1 MDKSGISSLDLKFLK
16 KELLKHL
23 AGGIFKKVYQYHGID
38 GYQFIFEIYSPESKE
53 EKNLLL
59 YVDKSKAYLTKA
71 KPDAP
76 TEPPSFCM
84 FLRKNLS
91 QQKIRD
97 IRQYKFDRI
106 LEIHTD
112 NNILILEFF
121 SKGNVIL
128 CDSFQKIIMP
138 FDLQSWKDRQIK
150 PKLPY
155 KYPPTTADPFEID
168 LDELR
173 NLASKTEKNLVSF
186 LAVSLGFGGDYA
198 NEVCKLANLDP
209 QKPANKASLED
220 LAILHKTIENFGK
233 KELSSTI
240 YENFISPFPLE
251 IFKDKRRKETLS
263 FSEALEE
270 FFSGR
275 EEEKIKSKQEQ
286 EEKKSEDKVQRILES
301 RKEAVEKH
309 GLAEKELK
317 QIADDIYN
325 NYQLVDTILLQ
336 IKRAIFSGKSW
347 PEIKQYIQTLPESK
361 AVKEIRERE
370 GIVVVSLSGK
380 EVSLDFRKS
389 VEENAG
395 RFYENVK
402 HERSKKEG
410 AILSLGKIVKE
421 EKKPEIKVAVK
432 RLRKKWYE
440 KFRWFFSSSGFL
452 VVAGRDAND
461 NEKIVKKHAET
472 GDVLFHADIHG
483 AAFVLIKNQGKPID
497 QITIKEA
504 SEFSAAN
511 SKAWTKNIGS
521 VDVFS
526 FKPEQATKPVHLPK
540 GSFVIEGPRE
550 WFKDL
555 ELKLSI
561 GVKID
566 KEKNEAKIISG
577 PVMSVRSYSNYFVT
591 IKPGYK
597 ESLDL
602 AREIKNKIL
611 LKSKPEDKFLI
622 DKIPLED
629 IQRCIPSGKGDI
641 EEGTGL

>member
-16 KELLKHL
+16 KELLKNL
-23 AGGIFKKVYQYHGID
+23 AGGIFKKVYQYQGID
-38 GYQFIFEIYSPESKE
+38 GYQFIFEIYSPISKE
-53 EKNLLL
+53 EKNLFL
-59 YVDKSKAYLTKA
+59 YVDKSKIYLTKS
-71 KPDAP
+71 KQDAP

-91 QQKIRD
+91 GQKIRD
-97 IRQYKFDRI
+97 ICQYKFDRI

-112 NNILILEFF
+112 ENILIFEFF
-121 SKGNVIL
+121 SRGNVIL
-128 CDSFQKIIMP
+128 CDSFKKIIMP
-138 FDLQSWKDRQIK
+138 LDLQSWKDRQIK

-155 KYPPTTADPFEID
+155 KYPPTSSDPFELD
-168 LDELR
+168 LQELIS
-173 NLASKTEKNLVSF
+173 LASKTEKNLASF
-186 LAVSLGFGGDYA
+186 LAVSLGLGGDYA

-209 QKPANKASLED
+209 QKPANRASLED
-220 LAILHKTIENFGK
+220 LAILHKTIENLGK
-233 KELSSTI
+233 REPSPAI

-251 IFKDKRRKETLS
+251 IFKDKKPKSGPS

-270 FFSGR
+270 FFSGK
-275 EEEKIKSKQEQ
+275 EEGKIKSIQEKEERSQ
-286 EEKKSEDKVQRILES
+286 EEKVQRILES
-301 RKEAVEKH
+301 RKQAVEKH
-309 GLAEKELK
+309 EKAEQELK

-325 NYQLVDTILLQ
+325 NYQFVDSILLQ
-336 IKRAIFSGKSW
+336 IKKAIFSGKTW
-347 PEIKQYIQTLPESK
+347 PEIKQEMQKLPESK
-361 AVKEIRERE
+361 SIKEIREKE
-370 GIVVVSLSGK
+370 GIVVVVLSGK
-380 EVSLDFRKS
+380 PINLDFRKS
-389 VEENAG
+389 VEENAA

-410 AILSLGKIVKE
+410 AILSLEKTVQE
-421 EKKPEIKVAVK
+421 EKKPETKIPVK
-432 RLRKKWYE
+432 RPRKKWYE

-452 VVAGRDAND
+452 VVAGRDAKD
-461 NEKIVKKHAET
+461 NENIVKKHAESQ
-472 GDVLFHADIHG
+472 DLLFHADIHG
-483 AAFVLIKNQGKPID
+483 AAFVLIKSQNKPID
-497 QITIKEA
+497 EITIKEA

-511 SKAWTKNIGS
+511 SKAWAKNIGS

-540 GSFVIEGPRE
+540 GSFVIEGPRQ

-566 KEKNEAKIISG
+566 REKNTASVVSG
-577 PVMSVRSYSNYFVT
+577 PVMSARKYSTYFLT

-602 AREIKNKIL
+602 SRDIKNKLL

-641 EEGTGL
+641 EEGGL